1 MDSKLILLI
10 VVVLLFFIYQ
20 KYQNQEKLSHINDAG
35 TMKFFDETI
44 LRIRCQSKKFNWV
57 EPYLNESSKESIGT
71 GFFIDENGHILTNHH
86 VIEEAIKVYV
96 QIPKYGNKTFD
107 CEVISIFPKRDVALL
122 KIKEPMK
129 TKFLKLG
136 DSDAILKGNL
146 SYAVGYPLGQN
157 KYKVT
162 SGVVSGYQ
170 DGDIQMDSAI
180 NPGNSGGPLITE
192 DLKVIGINYSAY
204 SDAQNVGYAIPINYI
219 KLVLNDMFKNKLI
232 RNPVLGCS
240 FNNTN
245 DSILRYTKLCKSGY
259 YVSFVGE
266 GSPMQ
271 KAGIEAGN
279 IICSIDGMNLDN
291 YGEVFLENN
300 KSNFHIFDYLN
311 YKKVGDEIELDLI
324 LIDGDDYKSDKKIV
338 KLQGSDYYKVRQKYP
353 DFENIDYQ
361 ILGGMVIM
369 ELSNNHFQE
378 FDDEDNKKKGKQIQ
392 KFNRLD
398 EFTKS
403 KLIITKIIKGSSLA
417 EDNIF
422 IAPCILSEV
431 NGIEVSD
438 LKELREA
445 LPKFKMNNGHKYI
458 SFLTENHKFII
469 LDIHKIKEEEDFLS
483 KKFNYNIT
491 NYTKKLLGYYESK
504 KTISAPAMVEH
515 SPPAEKLPP
524 SQ

>member
-1 MDSKLILLI
+1 MDNKLILLI
-10 VVVLLFFIYQ
+10 VVILLFFIYQ
-20 KYQNQEKLSHINDAG
+20 KYQHQERLSHINDEG

-57 EPYLNESSKESIGT
+57 EPYLNESSSESIGT
-71 GFFIDENGHILTNHH
+71 GFFIDDQGHILTNHH

-107 CEVISIFPKRDVALL
+107 CEIISAYPKRDVALL

-129 TKFLKLG
+129 TKFLELG
-136 DSDAILKGNL
+136 DSDSIFKGNL

-170 DGDIQMDSAI
+170 DGDIQMDTAI

-192 DLKVIGINYSAY
+192 DLRVIGINYSAY
-204 SDAQNVGYAIPINYI
+204 TDAQNVGYAIPINYV
-219 KLVLNDMFKNKLI
+219 KLVLDDMFKNKLM

-266 GSPMQ
+266 GSPME
-271 KAGIEAGN
+271 KAGIKPGT

-311 YKKVGDEIELDLI
+311 YKKVGDDLKLDLI
-324 LIDGDDYKSDKKIV
+324 IIEGDDYKIEKKNV
-338 KLQGSDYYKVRQKYP
+338 KLEGSDYYKVRQKYP

-378 FDDEDNKKKGKQIQ
+378 FDDKDNIKRSKRIQ

-431 NGIEVSD
+431 NGIEVTN

-445 LPKFKMNNGHKYI
+445 LPKFKINNGHKYI

-469 LDIHKIKEEEDFLS
+469 LDIHKIKQEEEFLS
-483 KKFNYNIT
+483 KKFNYEVT
-491 NYTKKLLGYYESK
+491 EYTKKLLGYYQSK
-504 KTISAPAMVEH
+504 KAISAPAMGER